1 MYQGGQ
7 RHVSNNDPTRPF
19 QVPPPPP
26 PISSPPM
33 NGPQMGSMMNV
44 PPPPPRYPPAPP
56 GTAPGVMIPPP
67 PGPPP
72 GPPLV
77 QQQQQQQPTWHG
89 NYGRMYD
96 GRGGFNLPPPP
107 PTPGQH
113 QPYNP
118 KMHAQMAAR
127 QHAMAMPPPPPPSDA
142 MSATYIPSANSY
154 GEGVGI
160 PGFGGDDHLPPD
172 SSQGLTVSDNGTS
185 TGHDDPRG
193 QQYMPATTHSRG
205 LTSGSGMS
213 GAAAGLISPE
223 LAEQWPLDTVL
234 IWLAQNMFSREW
246 QETFRALH
254 LCGQQFLEL
263 GNPHGLRGN
272 HSMMHQQVY
281 PQLARECTQNG
292 VPWNQQAERDEGKR
306 MRRLIRSIVTG
317 KPVELSKSHGRQD
330 STNSGQSAT
339 IPSAGTD
346 PADSPNTPLN
356 PPGPGFAAR
365 RFSQT
370 RATTMPTLNTSTMS
384 SSESGHRLA
393 LKMSESDTGRQG
405 TSVMKS
411 TISEGALYRGTAQRS
426 DSPTTGGSPVPQQK
440 MFTSAPLTASPNST
454 KFGHRSRHSTDSL
467 SSNAAIY
474 GSGIPADAANMFKG
488 GMSIAD
494 IVGSRTLDGRASFSP
509 NESGDRSAG
518 TEPGSAKD
526 SKSFLS
532 FMHRKKKQRDE
543 SGMPSPEDGDYPN
556 SPNGATKA
564 TALGIREAHA
574 SDANL
579 DHGSP
584 TKSTR
589 VFVLATFDSWNFRMC
604 DITRAESASDIKRAI
619 CVGLGI
625 NDSGNAR
632 LFATELGQFEH
643 KEELSDDRIV
653 SSKEAQ
659 PKQLTTLKFFVDLN
673 GRGNNNAETGAGL
686 PSQNSLA
693 PGMDEEAYAKLN
705 GSRQRS
711 ISSPP
716 TSRSNTI
723 SENRIDEKTLAQEAS
738 EYRAEMERKQREYLE
753 KRKQANKKG
762 STPNTPELGNGFGI
776 IGRNVDFDQPR
787 DSPFEDR
794 KPSEHLFPQ
803 RKPPAPPSDPSATL
817 LKANSLKK
825 PGHGKRS
832 STTGSD
838 GFPSPRRIV
847 TSNSDGPDGFKSR
860 QASVQPLDGSEG
872 IGSAL
877 AGIGRRMG
885 AVGQSSANAPRS
897 VSSMANLQS
906 GSSAGGLQRSG
917 KKGSPSGQVK
927 ESGSEGAQANG
938 SSRKMTWSSGNL
950 SFAVPD
956 YSPGGTLMPM
966 PKSDPA
972 DDKLPGVGMQPPS
985 SSELSPS
992 TLLPKR
998 FNFDTV
1004 PDSLQQRN
1012 SNDFRRS
1019 SEVSFATPAAPKRPT
1034 PANNDSD
1041 DSDDGLFQIP
1051 LAGRE
1056 KGKGK
1061 SKAGTS
1067 HKRPSIIV
1075 NTQRPKSKVVSVSF
1089 QSPQAS
1095 TATESLDDSRSGT
1108 SSWRTPTTPGSTNF
1122 DADDKVSRRKS
1133 FIEKDVWANRPPTD
1147 ALLNNL
1153 DDFFPNLD
1161 LDEPVLEDS
1170 VGNNLTVSPIVHELD
1185 ATGHQRTPSSAS
1197 GGEEA
1202 SKMPAAIPPSRQ
1214 PSLYG
1219 EGDTLGSDE
1228 STLKASDRP
1237 MSSHGGGSRSL
1248 KRSVGLGRMKSI
1260 REVARGAHEANK
1272 RFTSM
1277 SQSGGNNN
1285 SNLMRRKSTKMFNA
1299 NIVQIRPDQRGSM
1312 AMPDRIQE
1320 TGLKRQTT
1328 FRWFKG
1334 QLIGKGTYG
1343 RVYLGMNA
1351 TTGEFL
1357 AVKEVEVNAKAAGGD
1372 KSKMKEM
1379 VAALDQEIDTMQHL
1393 DHINIVQY
1401 LGCER
1406 KETSI
1411 SIFLEYISGG
1421 SIGSCLRK
1429 HGRFEESVVSS
1440 LTRQTLSGLAY
1451 LHREGILHRDLK
1463 ADNILLDLDGT
1474 CKISDFGISKK
1485 TDNIY
1490 GNDKTNNMQGSVFW
1504 MAPEVI
1510 RSQGEG
1516 YSAKVD
1522 IWSLGCVVLEMF
1534 AGRRPWSKE
1543 EAVGA
1548 IYKIA
1553 NGETPPIPEDVEE
1566 LTPLAV
1572 AFMADCFQV
1581 NPGERPTAEVLLSQ
1595 HPFCEWDPSYNFYD
1609 TEVYFKIKDSYKS

>member
-1 MYQGGQ
+1 
-7 RHVSNNDPTRPF
+7 
-19 QVPPPPP
+19 
-26 PISSPPM
+26 
-33 NGPQMGSMMNV
+33 
-44 PPPPPRYPPAPP
+44 
-56 GTAPGVMIPPP
+56 
-67 PGPPP
+67 
-72 GPPLV
+72 
-77 QQQQQQQPTWHG
+77 
-89 NYGRMYD
+89 
-96 GRGGFNLPPPP
+96 
-107 PTPGQH
+107 
-113 QPYNP
+113 
-118 KMHAQMAAR
+118 
-127 QHAMAMPPPPPPSDA
+127 
-142 MSATYIPSANSY
+142 
-154 GEGVGI
+154 
-160 PGFGGDDHLPPD
+160 
-172 SSQGLTVSDNGTS
+172 
-185 TGHDDPRG
+185 
-193 QQYMPATTHSRG
+193 
-205 LTSGSGMS
+205 
-213 GAAAGLISPE
+213 
-223 LAEQWPLDTVL
+223 
-234 IWLAQNMFSREW
+234 
-246 QETFRALH
+246 
-254 LCGQQFLEL
+254 
-263 GNPHGLRGN
+263 
-272 HSMMHQQVY
+272 
-281 PQLARECTQNG
+281 
-292 VPWNQQAERDEGKR
+292 
-306 MRRLIRSIVTG
+306 
-317 KPVELSKSHGRQD
+317 
-330 STNSGQSAT
+330 
-339 IPSAGTD
+339 
-346 PADSPNTPLN
+346 
-356 PPGPGFAAR
+356 
-365 RFSQT
+365 
-370 RATTMPTLNTSTMS
+370 MPTLNTGTMS

-393 LKMSESDTGRQG
+393 LKMSDSDTGRPG
-405 TSVMKS
+405 NSFMKN

-426 DSPTTGGSPVPQQK
+426 DSPTAGASPVAQK
-440 MFTSAPLTASPNST
+440 MFTSAPMTASPNSG
-454 KFGHRSRHSTDSL
+454 KFGHRSRHSTDSV

-474 GSGIPADAANMFKG
+474 GSGIPADAANMFSR
-488 GMSIAD
+488 GMNIGD
-494 IVGSRTLDGRASFSP
+494 IISSRTLDGRSSQSP

-518 TEPGSAKD
+518 TEPGTAKD

-543 SGMPSPEDGDYPN
+543 SAMPSPDEGDYPH
-556 SPNGATKA
+556 SPNGAAKP

-574 SDANL
+574 SEVSL
-579 DHGSP
+579 DHGST
-584 TKSTR
+584 TKPAR

-604 DITRAESASDIKRAI
+604 DITPAESAFDIKRAI
-619 CVGLGI
+619 CLSLGI
-625 NDSGNAR
+625 NDSDNAR
-632 LFATELGQFEH
+632 LFATELGHFEH
-643 KEELSDDRIV
+643 KEELRDEQIV
-653 SSKEAQ
+653 SYKEAQ
-659 PKQLTTLKFFVDLN
+659 PKQATTMKFFVDLN
-673 GRGNNNAETGAGL
+673 GKNTNTTGTGGL
-686 PSQNSLA
+686 LSPNHLP

-723 SENRIDEKTLAQEAS
+723 SESRMEQKTLAQEAS

-762 STPNTPELGNGFGI
+762 STPNTPELGTGFGI

-832 STTGSD
+832 SAVGSD
-838 GFPSPRRIV
+838 GFPSPRRLIHAN
-847 TSNSDGPDGFKSR
+847 TDGPDKSRSR
-860 QASVQPLDGSEG
+860 QASGQPLDASEG
-872 IGSAL
+872 IGGAL

-885 AVGQSSANAPRS
+885 AVGQSSANVPRS
-897 VSSMANLQS
+897 VSSMASLRS
-906 GSSAGGLQRSG
+906 GTSAGGLQRSG
-917 KKGSPSGQVK
+917 KKASPNTQMK
-927 ESGSEGAQANG
+927 ESGLEMAQVTSG
-938 SSRKMTWSSGNL
+938 SRKVTWSPGNM

-956 YSPGGTLMPM
+956 YSPDGTAVAV
-966 PKSDPA
+966 PKPA
-972 DDKLPGVGMQPPS
+972 QADHKPQAVGMPPPS

-998 FNFDTV
+998 FDFDTA
-1004 PDSLQQRN
+1004 PEHGQQR
-1012 SNDFRRS
+1012 SKNDSRKS
-1019 SEVSFATPAAPKRPT
+1019 SEVSFTTPAATKRPT
-1034 PANNDSD
+1034 PVNDDSD

-1051 LAGRE
+1051 LAGRD

-1061 SKAGTS
+1061 GKPEASSKP
-1067 HKRPSIIV
+1067 PSIIV

-1089 QSPQAS
+1089 QSPQTS
-1095 TATESLDDSRSGT
+1095 TATESLDDGRSGA
-1108 SSWRTPTTPGSTNF
+1108 SSRRTPTMPGSSNF
-1122 DADDKVSRRKS
+1122 DADDKVSRRQS
-1133 FIEKDVWANRPPTD
+1133 FVEKDVWANRPPTD

-1170 VGNNLTVSPIVHELD
+1170 AGNPLTASPTVNDSEAI
-1185 ATGHQRTPSSAS
+1185 GHQRSLSNNS
-1197 GGEEA
+1197 GGGEA
-1202 SKMPAAIPPSRQ
+1202 SNMPAAIPPSRQ

-1219 EGDTLGSDE
+1219 EADTLGSDE

-1248 KRSVGLGRMKSI
+1248 KRSGGLGRMKSI

-1272 RFTSM
+1272 RFTSL

-1285 SNLMRRKSTKMFNA
+1285 NSDLMRRKSTKMFNA
-1299 NIVQIRPDQRGSM
+1299 NIVQIRPDQRGSV
-1312 AMPDRIQE
+1312 AMPDSGQE

-1372 KSKMKEM
+1372 KNKMREM

-1553 NGETPPIPEDVEE
+1553 NGERPPVPEDVEE
-1566 LTPLAV
+1566 LVPPLAV

-1581 NPGERPTAEVLLSQ
+1581 SVLEGCIVCCS
-1595 HPFCEWDPSYNFYD
+1595 WTRIVN
-1609 TEVYFKIKDSYKS
+1609 

>member
-1 MYQGGQ
+1 
-7 RHVSNNDPTRPF
+7 
-19 QVPPPPP
+19 
-26 PISSPPM
+26 
-33 NGPQMGSMMNV
+33 
-44 PPPPPRYPPAPP
+44 
-56 GTAPGVMIPPP
+56 
-67 PGPPP
+67 
-72 GPPLV
+72 
-77 QQQQQQQPTWHG
+77 
-89 NYGRMYD
+89 
-96 GRGGFNLPPPP
+96 
-107 PTPGQH
+107 
-113 QPYNP
+113 
-118 KMHAQMAAR
+118 MAAR
-127 QHAMAMPPPPPPSDA
+127 QQAMTMPPPPPPSDA

-160 PGFGGDDHLPPD
+160 PGFGGEDHLPSD
-172 SSQGLTVSDNGTS
+172 SSQGFTMPENGGTMTLEDNS
-185 TGHDDPRG
+185 ARG
-193 QQYMPATTHSRG
+193 QFM
-205 LTSGSGMS
+205 MS
-213 GAAAGLISPE
+213 GAPARGYANGSGTTGSIMITPE
-223 LAEQWPLDTVL
+223 MAEQWPLETVL
-234 IWLAQNMFSREW
+234 LWLAQNMFSREW

-263 GNPHGLRGN
+263 GDPHGLRGN
-272 HSMMHQQVY
+272 HSMMHKQVY
-281 PQLARECTQNG
+281 PQLARECTHKG
-292 VPWNQQAERDEGKR
+292 VPWNQPAEREEGKR

-317 KPVELSKSHGRQD
+317 KPVEPSKSHGRQD

-346 PADSPNTPLN
+346 PSDSPNTPLN

-370 RATTMPTLNTSTMS
+370 RATTMPTLNTGTMS

-393 LKMSESDTGRQG
+393 LKLSESDTGRPG
-405 TSVMKS
+405 TSVMKN

-426 DSPTTGGSPVPQQK
+426 DSPTASGSPVPQQK
-440 MFTSAPLTASPNST
+440 MFTSAAMTASPNSA
-454 KFGHRSRHSTDSL
+454 KFGHRSRHSTDSV

-474 GSGIPADAANMFKG
+474 GSGIPADAASMFSR
-488 GMSIAD
+488 GMNIGE
-494 IVGSRTLDGRASFSP
+494 IVGSRTLDGRSLHSP
-509 NESGDRSAG
+509 HDSGDRSAG

-543 SGMPSPEDGDYPN
+543 EAMPSPNEGEYPH
-556 SPNGATKA
+556 SPNASAKSS
-564 TALGIREAHA
+564 ALGIREAHSGEMSLDQGA
-574 SDANL
+574 S
-579 DHGSP
+579 
-584 TKSTR
+584 TKQTR
-589 VFVLATFDSWNFRMC
+589 LFVLATFDSWNFRMC
-604 DITRAESASDIKRAI
+604 DITPAESAADIKRAI
-619 CVGLGI
+619 CLSLGI

-632 LFATELGQFEH
+632 LFATELGQFNH
-643 KEELSDDRIV
+643 KDELKDDQIV
-653 SSKEAQ
+653 SYKENQ
-659 PKQLTTLKFFVDLN
+659 PSQASTLKFFVDLN
-673 GRGNNNAETGAGL
+673 GSNNNNAGSEAGL
-686 PSQNSLA
+686 LSPNHLP

-723 SENRIDEKTLAQEAS
+723 SENKMDDKTLAQEAS
-738 EYRAEMERKQREYLE
+738 QYRAEMERKQREYLE

-762 STPNTPELGNGFGI
+762 SSPNTPELSTGFGI

-787 DSPFEDR
+787 ESPFEDR
-794 KPSEHLFPQ
+794 KPSEPLYPQ

-832 STTGSD
+832 SGAGSD
-838 GFPSPRRIV
+838 GFPSPRRLV
-847 TSNSDGPDGFKSR
+847 TSNTEGPDGFKSR
-860 QASVQPLDGSEG
+860 QASGQPLDGSEG

-877 AGIGRRMG
+877 VGIGRRIG

-917 KKGSPSGQVK
+917 KKGSPNGQK
-927 ESGSEGAQANG
+927 RESGSEVAQATS
-938 SSRKMTWSSGNL
+938 SSRKVTWSPGNM

-956 YSPGGTLMPM
+956 YSPGGTPVAM
-966 PKSDPA
+966 PKSAQA
-972 DDKLPGVGMQPPS
+972 DEEPQAVGMQPTA

-992 TLLPKR
+992 SLAPKR
-998 FNFDTV
+998 FDFDNAPDNFQLNNNNKNGA
-1004 PDSLQQRN
+1004 SRK
-1012 SNDFRRS
+1012 S
-1019 SEVSFATPAAPKRPT
+1019 SEVSFATPTASRPT
-1034 PANNDSD
+1034 TANHDSDD

-1051 LAGRE
+1051 LAGRD

-1061 SKAGTS
+1061 SKPSAS
-1067 HKRPSIIV
+1067 SKRPSIIV

-1089 QSPQAS
+1089 ESPQTS
-1095 TATESLDDSRSGT
+1095 TATESPDDSRSGA
-1108 SSWRTPTTPGSTNF
+1108 SSRRTPTTPGSSNF
-1122 DADDKVSRRKS
+1122 DADERVSRRKS

-1147 ALLNNL
+1147 DLLNNL

-1170 VGNNLTVSPIVHELD
+1170 AGNNVTASPTANESDV
-1185 ATGHQRTPSSAS
+1185 TGRQRSSS
-1197 GGEEA
+1197 NNSNLEEA
-1202 SKMPAAIPPSRQ
+1202 SNMPAAIPPSRQ

-1219 EGDTLGSDE
+1219 DADTLGSDE

-1248 KRSVGLGRMKSI
+1248 KRSGGLGRMKSI

-1272 RFTSM
+1272 RYTSM
-1277 SQSGGNNN
+1277 SQSGGKNNT
-1285 SNLMRRKSTKMFNA
+1285 NLMRRKSTKMFNA
-1299 NIVQIRPDQRGSM
+1299 NIVQIRPDQRGSV
-1312 AMPDRIQE
+1312 AMPDHTAE

-1372 KSKMKEM
+1372 KNKMREM

-1421 SIGSCLRK
+1421 SIGSCLKK

-1534 AGRRPWSKE
+1534 AGRRPWSNE

-1566 LTPLAV
+1566 HISPLAV

-1581 NPGERPTAEVLLSQ
+1581 NPSERPTAEVLLSQ

-1609 TEVYFKIKDSYKS
+1609 TELYFKIKDSYKT

>member
-1 MYQGGQ
+1 
-7 RHVSNNDPTRPF
+7 
-19 QVPPPPP
+19 
-26 PISSPPM
+26 
-33 NGPQMGSMMNV
+33 
-44 PPPPPRYPPAPP
+44 
-56 GTAPGVMIPPP
+56 
-67 PGPPP
+67 
-72 GPPLV
+72 
-77 QQQQQQQPTWHG
+77 
-89 NYGRMYD
+89 
-96 GRGGFNLPPPP
+96 
-107 PTPGQH
+107 
-113 QPYNP
+113 
-118 KMHAQMAAR
+118 
-127 QHAMAMPPPPPPSDA
+127 
-142 MSATYIPSANSY
+142 
-154 GEGVGI
+154 
-160 PGFGGDDHLPPD
+160 
-172 SSQGLTVSDNGTS
+172 
-185 TGHDDPRG
+185 
-193 QQYMPATTHSRG
+193 
-205 LTSGSGMS
+205 
-213 GAAAGLISPE
+213 
-223 LAEQWPLDTVL
+223 
-234 IWLAQNMFSREW
+234 
-246 QETFRALH
+246 
-254 LCGQQFLEL
+254 
-263 GNPHGLRGN
+263 
-272 HSMMHQQVY
+272 
-281 PQLARECTQNG
+281 
-292 VPWNQQAERDEGKR
+292 
-306 MRRLIRSIVTG
+306 
-317 KPVELSKSHGRQD
+317 
-330 STNSGQSAT
+330 
-339 IPSAGTD
+339 
-346 PADSPNTPLN
+346 
-356 PPGPGFAAR
+356 
-365 RFSQT
+365 
-370 RATTMPTLNTSTMS
+370 MPTLNTGTMS

-393 LKMSESDTGRQG
+393 LKLFESDTGRPG
-405 TSVMKS
+405 NSVMKN

-426 DSPTTGGSPVPQQK
+426 DSPTASGSPVPQQK
-440 MFTSAPLTASPNST
+440 MFTSAPMTASPNSA
-454 KFGHRSRHSTDSL
+454 KFGHRSRHSTDSV

-474 GSGIPADAANMFKG
+474 GSGIPADAASMFNR
-488 GMSIAD
+488 GMNIGE
-494 IVGSRTLDGRASFSP
+494 IVGSRTLDGRSSHSP
-509 NESGDRSAG
+509 HETGDRSAG

-543 SGMPSPEDGDYPN
+543 NTMPSPDESDYPH
-556 SPNGATKA
+556 SPNATAKSS
-564 TALGIREAHA
+564 ALGIREAHISDTSLEHSA
-574 SDANL
+574 SPKPA
-579 DHGSP
+579 
-584 TKSTR
+584 R

-604 DITRAESASDIKRAI
+604 DITPAESAADIKRAI
-619 CVGLGI
+619 CLSLGI

-632 LFATELGQFEH
+632 LFATELGQFDH
-643 KEELSDDRIV
+643 REELKDEHIV
-653 SSKEAQ
+653 SYKEAQ
-659 PKQLTTLKFFVDLN
+659 PKQASTLKFFVDLN
-673 GRGNNNAETGAGL
+673 GMNNNTTGSGSGL
-686 PSQNSLA
+686 LSPNHLP

-723 SENRIDEKTLAQEAS
+723 SENKIDEKTLAQEAS
-738 EYRAEMERKQREYLE
+738 QYRAEMERKQREYLE
-753 KRKQANKKG
+753 KRKQAAKKG
-762 STPNTPELGNGFGI
+762 SSPNTPELSTGFGI

-787 DSPFEDR
+787 ESPFEDR
-794 KPSEHLFPQ
+794 KPSEPLYPQ

-825 PGHGKRS
+825 PGHGKRTS
-832 STTGSD
+832 GAGSD
-838 GFPSPRRIV
+838 GFPSPRRLV

-860 QASVQPLDGSEG
+860 QANGQPLDGSEG

-877 AGIGRRMG
+877 VGIGRRIG
-885 AVGQSSANAPRS
+885 AVAQSSANAPRS

-906 GSSAGGLQRSG
+906 SSSAGGLQRSG
-917 KKGSPSGQVK
+917 KKGSPNGQTK
-927 ESGSEGAQANG
+927 ESGSEAVQPSGG
-938 SSRKMTWSSGNL
+938 PRKVTWSPGNM

-956 YSPGGTLMPM
+956 YSPGGTPVDV
-966 PKSDPA
+966 PKAAQA
-972 DDKLPGVGMQPPS
+972 DEKPQAVGMRPTS
-985 SSELSPS
+985 SSELSPNS
-992 TLLPKR
+992 LIPKR
-998 FNFDTV
+998 FDFDTA
-1004 PDSLQQRN
+1004 PDNFQLHGN
-1012 SNDFRRS
+1012 SNTGSRKS
-1019 SEVSFATPAAPKRPT
+1019 SEVSFATPTASRPST
-1034 PANNDSD
+1034 ANHDDDD

-1051 LAGRE
+1051 LAGRD

-1061 SKAGTS
+1061 SKPGAAN
-1067 HKRPSIIV
+1067 KRPSIIV
-1075 NTQRPKSKVVSVSF
+1075 NTQRTKSKVVSVSF
-1089 QSPQAS
+1089 ESPQTS

-1108 SSWRTPTTPGSTNF
+1108 SSRRTPTTPGSSNF
-1122 DADDKVSRRKS
+1122 DADDRVSRRKS

-1147 ALLNNL
+1147 DLLNNL

-1170 VGNNLTVSPIVHELD
+1170 AGNIVTASPTANESPI
-1185 ATGHQRTPSSAS
+1185 TNRQRSSSNNSNSERAS
-1197 GGEEA
+1197 H
-1202 SKMPAAIPPSRQ
+1202 MPAAIPPSRQ

-1219 EGDTLGSDE
+1219 EADTLGSDE

-1248 KRSVGLGRMKSI
+1248 KRGGLGRMKSI

-1277 SQSGGNNN
+1277 SQSGGKNNN
-1285 SNLMRRKSTKMFNA
+1285 TNLMRRKSTKMFNA
-1299 NIVQIRPDQRGSM
+1299 NIVQIRPDQRGSV
-1312 AMPDRIQE
+1312 AMPDNGAE
-1320 TGLKRQTT
+1320 GGLKRQTT

-1372 KSKMKEM
+1372 KNKMREM

-1553 NGETPPIPEDVEE
+1553 NGERPPIPEDVEE
-1566 LTPLAV
+1566 LIPPLAV

-1581 NPGERPTAEVLLSQ
+1581 
-1595 HPFCEWDPSYNFYD
+1595 
-1609 TEVYFKIKDSYKS
+1609 

>member
-1 MYQGGQ
+1 MYQGSQ
-7 RHVSNNDPTRPF
+7 RHVPNNDPNRPF
-19 QVPPPPP
+19 QVPPPP

-33 NGPQMGSMMNV
+33 AGPQMGSIMNV

-56 GTAPGVMIPPP
+56 GTAPSVMIPPP

-72 GPPLV
+72 GGSLA
-77 QQQQQQQPTWHG
+77 QQQQPAWHG

-107 PTPGQH
+107 PPTPGQH

-118 KMHAQMAAR
+118 KIHAQMAAR
-127 QHAMAMPPPPPPSDA
+127 QHVMAMPPPPPPSDA

-160 PGFGGDDHLPPD
+160 PGFGGEEHLPSD
-172 SSQGLTVSDNGTS
+172 SSQGLTLSDTGTS
-185 TGHDDPRG
+185 TALDDPRG
-193 QQYMPATTHSRG
+193 QQYLLSAAGQARG
-205 LTSGSGMS
+205 LASGSGMA
-213 GAAAGLISPE
+213 GAGLISKE
-223 LAEQWPLDTVL
+223 MAEQWPLETVL

-246 QETFRALH
+246 QETFRTLH

-292 VPWNQQAERDEGKR
+292 VPWNQPGEREEGKR

-317 KPVELSKSHGRQD
+317 KPVEPSKSHGRQD

-346 PADSPNTPLN
+346 PSDSPNTPLN

-370 RATTMPTLNTSTMS
+370 RATTMPTLNTGTMS
-384 SSESGHRLA
+384 SSESGHRLG
-393 LKMSESDTGRQG
+393 LKMSETDTGRPG
-405 TSVMKS
+405 TSVMKT

-426 DSPTTGGSPVPQQK
+426 DSPTASGSPVPQQK
-440 MFTSAPLTASPNST
+440 LFTSAVTASPNSA
-454 KFGHRSRHSTDSL
+454 KFGHRSRHSTDSV

-474 GSGIPADAANMFKG
+474 GSGIPADAANMFSR
-488 GMSIAD
+488 GMNIGD
-494 IVGSRTLDGRASFSP
+494 IVGGRTVEGRASHSP
-509 NESGDRSAG
+509 HESGDRSAG

-543 SGMPSPEDGDYPN
+543 SANPSPDEGEYPH
-556 SPNGATKA
+556 SPNGAAKA
-564 TALGIREAHA
+564 TVLGIRDTHV
-574 SDANL
+574 SDMNL

-584 TKSTR
+584 TKSVR

-619 CVGLGI
+619 CVSLGI

-632 LFATELGQFEH
+632 LFATDLGQFEH
-643 KEELSDDRIV
+643 KDELGDEQIV
-653 SSKEAQ
+653 TYKTQ
-659 PKQLTTLKFFVDLN
+659 PKQPTTLKFFVDLN
-673 GRGNNNAETGAGL
+673 GSNTDRPETKTGL
-686 PSQNSLA
+686 LTPNHLP

-716 TSRSNTI
+716 TSRSNTM
-723 SENRIDEKTLAQEAS
+723 SENRMDDKTLAQEAS

-832 STTGSD
+832 SAAGSD
-838 GFPSPRRIV
+838 GFPSPRRLV
-847 TSNSDGPDGFKSR
+847 TSTSDGPDGFKSR
-860 QASVQPLDGSEG
+860 QAIGQSVDGSEG
-872 IGSAL
+872 IGIAL

-906 GSSAGGLQRSG
+906 GSSGGGLQRSG
-917 KKGSPSGQVK
+917 KKGSPSGQIK
-927 ESGSEGAQANG
+927 EFGPEVAQVTG
-938 SSRKMTWSSGNL
+938 DSRKVTWSSGDM

-956 YSPGGTLMPM
+956 YSPGGFLVTI
-966 PKSDPA
+966 PKSIPA
-972 DDKLPGVGMQPPS
+972 DDKPHGVGMQPLS

-992 TLLPKR
+992 TQMPKR
-998 FNFDTV
+998 FDFDTT
-1004 PDSLQQRN
+1004 PDNFQRSNESRKSL
-1012 SNDFRRS
+1012 
-1019 SEVSFATPAAPKRPT
+1019 EVSFATPAATKRPT

-1041 DSDDGLFQIP
+1041 DSDNGLFQIP
-1051 LAGRE
+1051 LAGRS

-1061 SKAGTS
+1061 GKAGTS
-1067 HKRPSIIV
+1067 SKRPSIIV
-1075 NTQRPKSKVVSVSF
+1075 NTQRPKSKVMSVSF

-1095 TATESLDDSRSGT
+1095 TVTEIVDDGRSSTTSR
-1108 SSWRTPTTPGSTNF
+1108 RTPSTPGSSNF

-1170 VGNNLTVSPIVHELD
+1170 AGNILTASPTVNE
-1185 ATGHQRTPSSAS
+1185 AEAGGHQRNSSGTSAP
-1197 GGEEA
+1197 EEA
-1202 SKMPAAIPPSRQ
+1202 PSIPAAIPPSRQ

-1219 EGDTLGSDE
+1219 EADTLGSDE

-1237 MSSHGGGSRSL
+1237 VSSHGGGSRSL
-1248 KRSVGLGRMKSI
+1248 KRSGGLGRMKSI

-1277 SQSGGNNN
+1277 SQSGEKNN

-1312 AMPDRIQE
+1312 AMPNQNQE

-1372 KSKMKEM
+1372 KNKMREM

-1534 AGRRPWSKE
+1534 TGRRPWSKE

-1553 NGETPPIPEDVEE
+1553 NGETPPMPED
-1566 LTPLAV
+1566 LDLMIPPLAV

-1595 HPFCEWDPSYNFYD
+1595 HPFCEWDPNYNFYD
-1609 TEVYFKIKDSYKS
+1609 TEVYFRIKDSYKS